1 MKTLFLIAL
10 ITMCGCI
17 SAKQIYVYDENGN
30 KIFFKE
36 YSNVLYL
43 KRNPQQ
49 LEKNMATDIK
59 KLRSSAFKID
69 STAEYYRME
78 MKSMPQLPS
87 DLTIGRELLY
97 EPDST
102 IQWAINQMFV
112 QPKDTSKLRNILDKH
127 SIRYKEIEQI
137 GALEDEYLVTV
148 KCGDVIDMANTLYE
162 TGEFIYAVPCF
173 WKKIKFHN
181 ALYDEQWAL
190 NYPEHPNSDINAE
203 EAWKLSSGMNTV
215 VAILDCGIDFNH
227 PDLQANLITGYD
239 GSGNGGNGNISNF
252 IETHGTRCA
261 GVVAASDN
269 SIGIKG
275 VAYDAKLY
283 PVKIGDAN
291 GVNEAYAIRGFNYAR
306 IHADI
311 ISCSWG
317 GGSASPTLNNAINAA
332 LEQGRD
338 GKGCVVIFATG
349 NKTGGW
355 SDKIDKI
362 EYPANSNS
370 SILAVGS
377 TSREG
382 KRSTF
387 SKYGDAIDIVAPGEY
402 IYTTTPISPISNDI
416 YIYETGT
423 SVAAPHVSGV
433 AALMLSVNPDL
444 TAMEVHDIICS
455 TAQKL
460 SGYSFSNNS
469 SHPYGTWNKE
479 VGHGLLDAAAAVRKA
494 VENIDI
500 IGPNIICDEG
510 TYMLSAL
517 PAGATVEW
525 SYEGYGPLI
534 FPKNLIVTKLSEN
547 SARYERGE
555 QVIDEMVV
563 PIDPPIII
571 GTSTDAGTKPTAM
584 PTEPFTGTKVIT
596 ATISLNGAEVTLKKT
611 VNVGTLTKPELLL
624 NGFKYLYNE
633 PMAPGKIGQTYT
645 FSCENVDKGK
655 LIWEVKAPGA
665 DPYTK
670 TNVSSVSI
678 TPATSG
684 AISVTVTNTDGCPE
698 DNHASGTV
706 VIMPSIVIDP
716 INPVNPGI
724 TINARVWSERA
735 TGDDGGAMT
744 KAAAAETARVPYEGG
759 YTVELWDDRTMLGR
773 WQREG
778 HVMEIPG
785 TGTLSGRIYYL
796 RLYVDGELADVA
808 KVMVY

>member
-1 MKTLFLIAL
+1 MIMKTLFLIAL
-10 ITMCGCI
+10 IAMCGCI
-17 SAKQIYVYDENGN
+17 SAKHIYVYDENGN

-36 YSNVLYL
+36 YSNVLYVE
-43 KRNPQQ
+43 RNPQQ
-49 LEKNMATDIK
+49 LEKNVAADIK
-59 KLRSSAFKID
+59 SLRSSALKID

-102 IQWAINQMFV
+102 IQWATNQMFV

-127 SIRYKEIEQI
+127 NIIYNEIEQI

-148 KCGDVIDMANTLYE
+148 KGGDVIDMANTLYE

-203 EAWKLSSGMNTV
+203 EAWKLSSGENIV
-215 VAILDCGIDFNH
+215 VAILDCGIDFDH
-227 PDLQANLITGYD
+227 PDLKANLITGYD
-239 GSGNGGNGNISNF
+239 GSGNRGNGDISS
-252 IETHGTRCA
+252 IYETHGTRCA

-332 LEQGRD
+332 LEQGRE

-377 TSREG
+377 TSKEG
-382 KRSTF
+382 QRSAF
-387 SKYGDAIDIVAPGEY
+387 SKYGDALDIVAPGED
-402 IYTTTPISPISNDI
+402 IWTTTPVSEIL
-416 YIYETGT
+416 YYYEQGT

-433 AALMLSVNPDL
+433 AALMLSANPNL
-444 TAMEVHDIICS
+444 TAKEIHDIICS
-455 TAQKL
+455 TAQKI

-469 SHPYGTWNKE
+469 FHPAGTWNQE
-479 VGHGLLDAAAAVRKA
+479 VGHGLLDAAAAVRKSI
-494 VENIDI
+494 ENIDI
-500 IGPNIICDEG
+500 IGPNTICDKG
-510 TYMLSAL
+510 TYMLSTL
-517 PAGATVEW
+517 PGGATVEW
-525 SYEGYGPLI
+525 SYEGYGPMT
-534 FPKNLIVTKLSEN
+534 FPKNLIVTKLSES

-555 QVIDEMVV
+555 QVIDEMIV

-584 PTEPFTGTKVIT
+584 PTEPYTGTKVIT
-596 ATISLNGAEVTLKKT
+596 ATISLNGTEVTLKKT
-611 VNVGTLTKPELLL
+611 VNVGTLTKPKLLL
-624 NGFKYLYNE
+624 NGSAYLYNE
-633 PMAPGKIGQTYT
+633 PMVPGKIGQTYT

-655 LIWEVKAPGA
+655 LLWEVKAPGA

-678 TPATSG
+678 TPVTSG

-698 DNHASGTV
+698 DNHASGSV

-724 TINARVWSERA
+724 TINARVWSEGA
-735 TGDDGGAMT
+735 TGDGSGAMT
-744 KAAAAETARVPYEGG
+744 KAAAAETVRVPYEGA
-759 YTVELWDDRTMLGR
+759 YTVELWDDHSMLGR

-785 TGTLSGRIYYL
+785 TGTVAGKIYYL